1 MYSQQSNSR
10 RDNGFQTA
18 PMLGQQSGTS
28 QPQLLNNNLPSGC
41 FLEIL
46 TAVLLFNVVGEISS
60 YFVMTCPPVYPRAIK
75 AFTADWTVASKAYA
89 RTTSSR
95 TIPVYCWHTP
105 QLART

>member
-10 RDNGFQTA
+10 PETRWQTTMRLGNRVARPNPQNNSLPFGF
-18 PMLGQQSGTS
+18 SV
-28 QPQLLNNNLPSGC
+28 
-41 FLEIL
+41 EIL

-60 YFVMTCPPVYPRAIK
+60 YFVMTCPPVYPSTIK